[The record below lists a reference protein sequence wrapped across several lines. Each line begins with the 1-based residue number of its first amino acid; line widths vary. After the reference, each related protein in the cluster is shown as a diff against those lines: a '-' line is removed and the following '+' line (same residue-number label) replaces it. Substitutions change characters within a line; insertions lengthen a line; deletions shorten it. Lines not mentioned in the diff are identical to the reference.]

1 MFPPGVLG
9 KMAHFVVVAI
19 KYVSSE
25 ARIDAE
31 RFVSYLQ
38 SLPVDRRC
46 SPVVLNEKTSC
57 AKVFQ
62 VEVEHA

>member
-46 SPVVLNEKTSC
+46 PQW
-57 AKVFQ
+57 F
-62 VEVEHA
+62 